1 MLIALPKGR
10 LLPEI
15 KKLFSKIGI
24 DFDENSRKLIIES
37 SQEGVKIAILRT
49 WDIPKFV
56 NYGIAD
62 LGIVGKDILFE
73 TDLENNFYEILD
85 LNIGI
90 CRMSLA
96 SLDDKLPKNKKIK
109 VATKYPLFAKD
120 FFSKLSKDIDIVI
133 LKGAIEI
140 APILGLSDCIVDLVQ
155 TGKTLKENGLK
166 ELDLISDISSRLIVN
181 KSSFKTN
188 NKTIKNF
195 YSSDFLKSNI
205 KFTSIKK

>member
-37 SQEGVKIAILRT
+37 SQEGVSIAILRT

-73 TDLENNFYEILD
+73 TDLENNYYEMLD

-96 SLDDKLPKNKKIK
+96 SLDEKLPENKKIK
-109 VATKYPLFAKD
+109 VATKYPLYAKD

-188 NKTIKNF
+188 NKTIKN
-195 YSSDFLKSNI
+195 LLNE
-205 KFTSIKK
+205 IKKEI

>member
-37 SQEGVKIAILRT
+37 SEENINIAILRT

-56 NYGIAD
+56 NYGAAD

-73 TDLENNFYEILD
+73 TDLENNYYEILD
-85 LNIGI
+85 LKIGI

-96 SLDDKLPKNKKIK
+96 SLDSKLPKNKKIK
-109 VATKYPLFAKD
+109 VATKYPSFAKD

-133 LKGAIEI
+133 LKGAIKI

-166 ELDLISDISSRLIVN
+166 ELDLISNISSKLIVN
-181 KSSFKTN
+181 KSSFKSN
-188 NKTIKNF
+188 NKTIKN
-195 YSSDFLKSNI
+195 LIEKV
-205 KFTSIKK
+205 KKEI

>member
-15 KKLFSKIGI
+15 KNLFSKIGI

-37 SQEGVKIAILRT
+37 SKENIKIAILRT

-56 NYGIAD
+56 NYGAAD
-62 LGIVGKDILFE
+62 LGVVGKDILFE
-73 TDLENNFYEILD
+73 TDLENNYYEILD
-85 LNIGI
+85 LKIGI

-96 SLDDKLPKNKKIK
+96 SLDSKLPKNKKIK
-109 VATKYPLFAKD
+109 VATKYPSFAKD

-166 ELDLISDISSRLIVN
+166 ELDLISNISSKLIVN
-181 KSSFKTN
+181 KSSFKSN
-188 NKTIKNF
+188 NKTIKNLLEK
-195 YSSDFLKSNI
+195 LKKEI
-205 KFTSIKK
+205 

>member
-10 LLPEI
+10 LLPDI

-37 SQEGVKIAILRT
+37 SEENIKIAILRT

-56 NYGIAD
+56 NYGAAD

-73 TDLENNFYEILD
+73 TDLENNYYEILD
-85 LNIGI
+85 LKIGI

-96 SLDDKLPKNKKIK
+96 SLDSKLPKNKKIK
-109 VATKYPLFAKD
+109 VATKYPSFAKD

-166 ELDLISDISSRLIVN
+166 ELDLISNISSKLIVN
-181 KSSFKTN
+181 KSSFKSN
-188 NKTIKNF
+188 NKTIKNLLEK
-195 YSSDFLKSNI
+195 LKKEI
-205 KFTSIKK
+205 

>member
-37 SQEGVKIAILRT
+37 SEENIKIAILRT

-56 NYGIAD
+56 NYGAAD
-62 LGIVGKDILFE
+62 LGVVGKDILFE
-73 TDLENNFYEILD
+73 TDLENNYYEILD
-85 LNIGI
+85 LKIGI

-96 SLDDKLPKNKKIK
+96 SLDSKLPKNKKIK
-109 VATKYPLFAKD
+109 VATKYPSFAKD
-120 FFSKLSKDIDIVI
+120 FFSKLSKDIDVVI

-166 ELDLISDISSRLIVN
+166 ELDLISNISSKLIVN
-181 KSSFKTN
+181 KSSFKSN
-188 NKTIKNF
+188 NETIKNLLEK
-195 YSSDFLKSNI
+195 LKKEI
-205 KFTSIKK
+205 

>member
-37 SQEGVKIAILRT
+37 SEENIKIAILRT

-56 NYGIAD
+56 NYGAAD
-62 LGIVGKDILFE
+62 LGVVGKDILFE
-73 TDLENNFYEILD
+73 TDLENNYYEKLD
-85 LNIGI
+85 LKIGI

-96 SLDDKLPKNKKIK
+96 SLDSKLPKNKKIK
-109 VATKYPLFAKD
+109 VATKYPSFAKD

-166 ELDLISDISSRLIVN
+166 ELDLISNISSKLKVN
-181 KSSFKTN
+181 KSSLKSN
-188 NKTIKNF
+188 NKTIKNLLEK
-195 YSSDFLKSNI
+195 LKKEI
-205 KFTSIKK
+205 

>member
-37 SQEGVKIAILRT
+37 SEENIKIAILRT

-56 NYGIAD
+56 NYGAAD
-62 LGIVGKDILFE
+62 LGVVGKDILFE
-73 TDLENNFYEILD
+73 TDLENNYYEILD
-85 LNIGI
+85 LKIGI
-90 CRMSLA
+90 CKMSLA
-96 SLDDKLPKNKKIK
+96 SLDSKLPKNKKIK
-109 VATKYPLFAKD
+109 VATKYPSFAKD

-166 ELDLISDISSRLIVN
+166 ELDLISNISSKLIVN
-181 KSSFKTN
+181 KSSFKSN
-188 NKTIKNF
+188 NKTIKNLLEK
-195 YSSDFLKSNI
+195 LKKEI
-205 KFTSIKK
+205 

>member
-15 KKLFSKIGI
+15 KTLFSKIGI

-37 SQEGVKIAILRT
+37 SEENIKIAILRT
-49 WDIPKFV
+49 WDIHKFV
-56 NYGIAD
+56 NYGAAD
-62 LGIVGKDILFE
+62 LGVVGKDILFE
-73 TDLENNFYEILD
+73 TDLENNYYEILD
-85 LNIGI
+85 LKIGI

-96 SLDDKLPKNKKIK
+96 SLDSKLPKNKKIK
-109 VATKYPLFAKD
+109 VATKYPSFAKD

-166 ELDLISDISSRLIVN
+166 ELDLISNISSKLIVN
-181 KSSFKTN
+181 KSSFKSN
-188 NKTIKNF
+188 NKTIKNLLEK
-195 YSSDFLKSNI
+195 LKKEI
-205 KFTSIKK
+205 

>member
-37 SQEGVKIAILRT
+37 SEENIKIAILRT

-56 NYGIAD
+56 NYGVAD
-62 LGIVGKDILFE
+62 LGVVGKDILFE
-73 TDLENNFYEILD
+73 TDLENNYYEILD
-85 LNIGI
+85 LKIGI

-96 SLDDKLPKNKKIK
+96 SLDNKLPKNKKIK
-109 VATKYPLFAKD
+109 VATKYPSFAKD

-166 ELDLISDISSRLIVN
+166 ELDLISNISSKLIVN
-181 KSSFKTN
+181 KSSFKSN
-188 NKTIKNF
+188 NETIKNLLEK
-195 YSSDFLKSNI
+195 LKKEI
-205 KFTSIKK
+205 

>member
-1 MLIALPKGR
+1 MIALLIER

-15 KKLFSKIGI
+15 KKLYSKIGI

-37 SQEGVKIAILRT
+37 SEENIKIAILRT

-56 NYGIAD
+56 NYGVAD
-62 LGIVGKDILFE
+62 LGIVGKDILIE
-73 TDLENNFYEILD
+73 TDLENNYYEILD
-85 LNIGI
+85 LKIGI

-96 SLDDKLPKNKKIK
+96 SLDSKLPKNKKIK
-109 VATKYPLFAKD
+109 VATKYPSFAKD

-166 ELDLISDISSRLIVN
+166 ELDLISNISSKLIVN
-181 KSSFKTN
+181 KSSFKSN
-188 NKTIKNF
+188 NKTIKNLLEK
-195 YSSDFLKSNI
+195 LKKEI
-205 KFTSIKK
+205 

>member
-37 SQEGVKIAILRT
+37 SEENIKIAILRT

-56 NYGIAD
+56 NYGAAD
-62 LGIVGKDILFE
+62 LGVVGKDILFE
-73 TDLENNFYEILD
+73 MDLENNYYEILD
-85 LNIGI
+85 LKIGI

-96 SLDDKLPKNKKIK
+96 SLDSKLPKNKKIK

-166 ELDLISDISSRLIVN
+166 ELDLISNISSKLIVN
-181 KSSFKTN
+181 KSSFKSN
-188 NKTIKNF
+188 NKTIKNLLEK
-195 YSSDFLKSNI
+195 LKKEI
-205 KFTSIKK
+205 

>member
-37 SQEGVKIAILRT
+37 SQEGLKIAILRT

-73 TDLENNFYEILD
+73 TDLENNYYEILD
-85 LNIGI
+85 LKIGI

-96 SLDDKLPKNKKIK
+96 SLDEKLPKNKKIK

-188 NKTIKNF
+188 NKTIKNLLNEF
-195 YSSDFLKSNI
+195 
-205 KFTSIKK
+205 KKEI

>member
-15 KKLFSKIGI
+15 KKLFFKIGI

-37 SQEGVKIAILRT
+37 SEENIKIAILRT

-56 NYGIAD
+56 NYGAAD
-62 LGIVGKDILFE
+62 LGVVGKDILFE
-73 TDLENNFYEILD
+73 TDLENNYYEILD
-85 LNIGI
+85 LKIGI

-96 SLDDKLPKNKKIK
+96 SLDSKLPKNKKIK
-109 VATKYPLFAKD
+109 VATKYPSFAKD

-155 TGKTLKENGLK
+155 TGKTLKENGLN
-166 ELDLISDISSRLIVN
+166 ELDLISNISSRLIVN
-181 KSSFKTN
+181 KSSFKSN
-188 NKTIKNF
+188 NKTIKNLLEK
-195 YSSDFLKSNI
+195 LKKEI
-205 KFTSIKK
+205 

>member
-56 NYGIAD
+56 NYGNAD
-62 LGIVGKDILFE
+62 VAIVGKDILFE
-73 TDLENNFYEILD
+73 TDLVNNFYEILD

-188 NKTIKNF
+188 NKTIKNLLNEF
-195 YSSDFLKSNI
+195 
-205 KFTSIKK
+205 KKEI

>member
-15 KKLFSKIGI
+15 KKLFSNIGI

-188 NKTIKNF
+188 NKTIKNLLNEF
-195 YSSDFLKSNI
+195 
-205 KFTSIKK
+205 KKEI

>member
-37 SQEGVKIAILRT
+37 SEENIKIAILRT

-56 NYGIAD
+56 NYGAAD

-166 ELDLISDISSRLIVN
+166 ELDLISNISSKLIVN
-181 KSSFKTN
+181 KSSFKSN
-188 NKTIKNF
+188 NKTIKNLLEK
-195 YSSDFLKSNI
+195 LKKEI
-205 KFTSIKK
+205 

>member
-73 TDLENNFYEILD
+73 TDLENNFYEVLD

-109 VATKYPLFAKD
+109 VATKYPSFAKD

-188 NKTIKNF
+188 NKTIKNLLNEF
-195 YSSDFLKSNI
+195 
-205 KFTSIKK
+205 KKEI

>member
-37 SQEGVKIAILRT
+37 SEENIKIAILRT

-56 NYGIAD
+56 NYGAAD

-73 TDLENNFYEILD
+73 TDLENNYYEILD
-85 LNIGI
+85 LKIGI

-96 SLDDKLPKNKKIK
+96 SLDSKLPKNKKIK
-109 VATKYPLFAKD
+109 VATKYPSFAKD

-133 LKGAIEI
+133 LKGAIEL

-166 ELDLISDISSRLIVN
+166 ELDLISNISSKLIVN
-181 KSSFKTN
+181 KSSFKSN
-188 NKTIKNF
+188 NKTIKNLLEK
-195 YSSDFLKSNI
+195 LKKEI
-205 KFTSIKK
+205 

>member
-37 SQEGVKIAILRT
+37 SQEDVKIAILRT

-166 ELDLISDISSRLIVN
+166 ELDLISEISSRLIVN

-188 NKTIKNF
+188 NKTIKNLLNEF
-195 YSSDFLKSNI
+195 
-205 KFTSIKK
+205 KKEI

>member
-15 KKLFSKIGI
+15 KKLFSKIEI

-37 SQEGVKIAILRT
+37 SEENIKIAILRT

-56 NYGIAD
+56 NYGAAD
-62 LGIVGKDILFE
+62 LGVVGKDILFE
-73 TDLENNFYEILD
+73 TDLENNYYEILD
-85 LNIGI
+85 LKIGI

-96 SLDDKLPKNKKIK
+96 SLDNKLPKNKKIK
-109 VATKYPLFAKD
+109 VATKYPSFAKD

-166 ELDLISDISSRLIVN
+166 ELDLISNISSKSVSYTHLTLPTKRIV
-181 KSSFKTN
+181 
-188 NKTIKNF
+188 
-195 YSSDFLKSNI
+195 
-205 KFTSIKK
+205 

>member
-166 ELDLISDISSRLIVN
+166 ELDLISNISSRLIVN

-188 NKTIKNF
+188 NKTIKNLLNEF
-195 YSSDFLKSNI
+195 
-205 KFTSIKK
+205 KKEI

>member
-15 KKLFSKIGI
+15 KELFTKIGI

-37 SQEGVKIAILRT
+37 SQKGVKIAILRT

-56 NYGIAD
+56 NYGVAD

-73 TDLENNFYEILD
+73 TDLENNYYEILD

-96 SLDDKLPKNKKIK
+96 SLDNKLPKNKKIK
-109 VATKYPLFAKD
+109 VATKYPSFAKD

-166 ELDLISDISSRLIVN
+166 ELDLISDISTRLIVN

-188 NKTIKNF
+188 NKTIKNLLNEF
-195 YSSDFLKSNI
+195 
-205 KFTSIKK
+205 KKEI

>member
-15 KKLFSKIGI
+15 KDLFYKIGI
-24 DFDENSRKLIIES
+24 EFDENSRKLIIETS
-37 SQEGVKIAILRT
+37 NENIKIAILRT

-56 NYGIAD
+56 NYGVAD
-62 LGIVGKDILFE
+62 VGIVGKDILFE
-73 TDLENNFYEILD
+73 TDLENNYYEILD

-90 CRMSLA
+90 CRLSLA
-96 SLDDKLPKNKKIK
+96 SLKNVLPKNKKIK
-109 VATKYPLFAKD
+109 VATKYPTFAKKY
-120 FFSKLSKDIDIVI
+120 FSKLSKDIDVVI

-181 KSSFKTN
+181 KSSFKLN
-188 NKTIKNF
+188 NKFIK
-195 YSSDFLKSNI
+195 DFVNKLK
-205 KFTSIKK
+205 KEV

>member
-73 TDLENNFYEILD
+73 TDLEKNFYEILD
-85 LNIGI
+85 LNTGI

-188 NKTIKNF
+188 NKTIKN
-195 YSSDFLKSNI
+195 LLNE
-205 KFTSIKK
+205 IKKEI

>member
-109 VATKYPLFAKD
+109 VATKYPSFAKD

-140 APILGLSDCIVDLVQ
+140 APILGLSDCIVHLVQ

-166 ELDLISDISSRLIVN
+166 ELDLISNISSRLIVN

-188 NKTIKNF
+188 NKTIKNLLNEF
-195 YSSDFLKSNI
+195 
-205 KFTSIKK
+205 KKEI

>member
-37 SQEGVKIAILRT
+37 SEENIKIAILRT

-56 NYGIAD
+56 NYGAAD
-62 LGIVGKDILFE
+62 LGVVGKDILFE
-73 TDLENNFYEILD
+73 MDLENNYYEILD
-85 LNIGI
+85 LKIGI

-96 SLDDKLPKNKKIK
+96 SLDSKLPKNKKIK
-109 VATKYPLFAKD
+109 VATKYPSFAKD

-166 ELDLISDISSRLIVN
+166 ELDLISNISS
-181 KSSFKTN
+181 KSVSYTHLTLP
-188 NKTIKNF
+188 TI
-195 YSSDFLKSNI
+195 LRV
-205 KFTSIKK
+205 

>member
-109 VATKYPLFAKD
+109 VATKYPSFAKD

-166 ELDLISDISSRLIVN
+166 ELDLISNISSKLIVN
-181 KSSFKTN
+181 KSSFKSN
-188 NKTIKNF
+188 NKTIKNLLEK
-195 YSSDFLKSNI
+195 LKKEI
-205 KFTSIKK
+205 

>member
-37 SQEGVKIAILRT
+37 SEEHIKIAILRT

-56 NYGIAD
+56 NYGAAD

-73 TDLENNFYEILD
+73 TDLENNYYEILD
-85 LNIGI
+85 LKIGI

-96 SLDDKLPKNKKIK
+96 SLDSKLPKNKKIK
-109 VATKYPLFAKD
+109 VATKYPSFAKD

-166 ELDLISDISSRLIVN
+166 ELDLISNISSKLIVN
-181 KSSFKTN
+181 KSSFKSN
-188 NKTIKNF
+188 NETIKNLLEK
-195 YSSDFLKSNI
+195 LKKEI
-205 KFTSIKK
+205 